1 MSDTPK
7 MDKDRRT
14 WLIATSAVGGCGA
27 AAVAYPFLDSFQPS
41 ERAKAAGAPVEVDI
55 SGMKPDEIRTVEWR
69 GKPVW
74 VLRRTPEQVGELPK
88 LDGELADPKSLRDPA
103 ALTPTYARNDHR
115 SIKPEYLVVV
125 GISMLMLAPVG
136 VATAATKPTINPKQV
151 LTCPTPVI
159 PQPLTGGNGTTSL
172 ITTVGTS
179 LSSSSYKTLV
189 GVGNYSYAMNPTT
202 ANAGAITFDT
212 NTAVIK
218 ISTGATAG
226 TYLETVTALALD
238 TATVTQNFLELS
250 D

>member
-1 MSDTPK
+1 
-7 MDKDRRT
+7 
-14 WLIATSAVGGCGA
+14 
-27 AAVAYPFLDSFQPS
+27 
-41 ERAKAAGAPVEVDI
+41 
-55 SGMKPDEIRTVEWR
+55 MKIR
-69 GKPVW
+69 
-74 VLRRTPEQVGELPK
+74 
-88 LDGELADPKSLRDPA
+88 
-103 ALTPTYARNDHR
+103 N
-115 SIKPEYLVVV
+115 LVVV

-179 LSSSSYKTLV
+179 LSSSSYKTLA

-238 TATVTQNFLELS
+238 TATVTQNFLVTIKVNAAPVVDTRTVMVLDTRTVQLCANLGHETTENNEGHETSKGKKVEVTKENNAEFNRPVPKNSEGGHQKVVQALAPVAKKR
-250 D
+250 